1 MGKDPVKDPYFWA
14 TEGVYTLCDLEDRQF
29 TKPKEGEAPVEDEK
43 KLCLGAVL
51 LTEGLLLT
59 TFDKEKIPLL
69 RLQHASD
76 FKMYTAQLWGKEP
89 YSILS
94 NSILRMDEKTWAT
107 KK

>member
-1 MGKDPVKDPYFWA
+1 
-14 TEGVYTLCDLEDRQF
+14 
-29 TKPKEGEAPVEDEK
+29 
-43 KLCLGAVL
+43 
-51 LTEGLLLT
+51 LT